1 MLNHYP
7 IVKYTFLL
15 LWFAATIQAPAQN
28 KTVATYWQETLA
40 LNNSGTSAI
49 ELPNQYRTVVPD
61 LTALRQILEHAPA
74 EFTPAA
80 SQTKSLPVLALPL
93 PQGGQLLFH
102 IMEAPLME
110 ASLAAMHPGIK
121 TYRGFAVAQPH
132 ISMCLTL
139 SESGVFALVLT
150 DEGLMTL
157 EPMPESF
164 TPGTHLVYFDNR
176 IPDTGFLCGV
186 TDNRHQHLPGNDY
199 RGSCGGNGGTLKTYR
214 IAIAATGELTT
225 QYGGASGATDFIV
238 ATLSGISLIF
248 ERELSVRLT
257 LIAGNNSLIFTN
269 PATDPFDPNS
279 ASLPNNAQSGIA
291 TVLNNSQYDIGH
303 VFHYSGS
310 GNSGIAG
317 LGVVCENG
325 SKGKG
330 WSSIFNLPLSRW
342 VLLVSHEIGHQ
353 FGATHSFY
361 GTESACSQRSTAG
374 AYEPGSG
381 TTIMSY
387 QGICGTQNV
396 GSSRDDYFHAVSL
409 QQMLAYIGAGATCS
423 ANAATGNTPPAANA
437 NPAGSAY
444 TIPIQTPFEL
454 TGTATDADGDA
465 LTYCWEEFD
474 TDGSAGGPPNNAATS
489 TTAPLFRSFLPVATP
504 SRMFPQ
510 LSDIL
515 SNTQTIGEIL
525 PAVARTINFR
535 LTVRD
540 NNPAGGAFDCDATS
554 VTVTAASGPF
564 NITSQN
570 SAATWS
576 ANGSNT
582 ATVTWNVAN
591 TTAAPVSCANVNILF
606 STDGGLTFPYTLAG
620 NTPNDGTHTFVIP
633 SYPTSAGRVKVAASG
648 NIFFDIN
655 NANITLSSACAA
667 NGATITPATSVSATA
682 GSPAL
687 DLNLQPAYGSAIANF
702 SGAITT
708 ADPESFLAANN
719 GSGSCVSFG
728 GNPNRYD
735 TYSFM
740 VNTAGNYTF
749 TRTSGASGIVLHC
762 YAGNFNPG
770 NPCTNWVGSG
780 FNAATTINSSSL
792 TLSLSTNITYTF
804 VVSSFSGSNPA
815 LPAAYTIGFTPPPGG
830 GLYNGTPP
838 PPAGYAYTYVA
849 VNNNTNIIAGVNG
862 SSDLSDSVQFPPA
875 IYGVYGLS
883 YQSATLPNTD
893 MLVGTTLQNLQ
904 NNLALLVYCG
914 SLSANF
920 VTVDVQPVNC
930 APPSAPA
937 ITPPTGTE
945 VCSNNITLTASAVP
959 GGFAGYGYQWY
970 RNGAPIGGATLQNY
984 HAAAGGNYTVLLT
997 DGSCPSAQSALVT
1010 LTQTPP
1016 AAPAISP
1023 ATITLCQGNTALL
1036 NATAIGA
1043 QYPNHV
1049 YRWFKDGVLLAGQ
1062 STQSINVSQS
1072 GNYTVQAYFTDDC
1085 ASVASGAATVTVI
1098 PLTSVPDAQNFST
1111 AFPPSGWNIANP
1123 DAATTWTSQTSIC
1136 NSTSAVITNFVYNA
1150 PGQQDFLNSPL
1161 FDLSGLTSA
1170 TLSFDVAYARYDATF
1185 FDALQV
1191 QISTDCGQNFTAVY
1205 NKSGSVLATAPDI
1218 TAAFTPAD
1226 CSQWRTETIDLT
1238 PYCGNTVLLRF
1249 AAINGFG
1256 NNLFIDNI
1264 NLSSNAPPAGV
1275 RIEAKVW
1282 LEGTYNNANSN
1293 MNTYLRQNN
1302 LLPAGQ
1308 PYNRPP
1314 WNYAGTETAPAI
1326 PANITDWLLLEVLD
1340 GLQNVVARK
1349 AALLRNDGILL
1360 NTDGS
1365 AGVVFESG
1373 VSAGN
1378 SYLLRIRHRNH
1389 IAVQSSISITAPN
1402 TNNPYDFSAA
1412 GNVQGGATQVT
1423 NLGAGVYAMTAADVN
1438 ANGIV
1443 NYTDFN
1449 AVFSQNGL
1457 GNVYNDADC
1466 NLDGGIDAP
1475 DFDLYSQRAGAIG
1488 IAVIRY

>member
-1 MLNHYP
+1 MLNRYLK
-7 IVKYTFLL
+7 INGVCLFL
-15 LWFAATIQAPAQN
+15 WIFTAMQAHAQN
-28 KTVATYWQETLA
+28 KNTARYWHETVA
-40 LNNSGTSAI
+40 LNNPNSFAM
-49 ELPNQYRTVVPD
+49 ELPQQYRTVVPD
-61 LTALRQILEHAPA
+61 LAALKQILQQAPA

-80 SQTKSLPVLALPL
+80 AQTENLPLLALPL
-93 PQGGQLLFH
+93 PQGGQLLFY
-102 IMEAPLME
+102 IVEAPLME
-110 ASLAAMHPGIK
+110 PQLAAMHPGIK
-121 TYRGFAVAQPH
+121 TYRGVAVEQPH
-132 ISMCLTL
+132 ITMRLTL
-139 SESGVFALVLT
+139 TERGVYAMALT
-150 DEGLMTL
+150 SEGLLAL
-157 EPMPESF
+157 EPMPGSF
-164 TPGTHLVYFDNR
+164 IPATCLVYFDNR

-186 TDNRHQHLPGNDY
+186 TDDRHRPLPGNDY
-199 RGSCGGNGGTLKTYR
+199 RGACGGNGGTLQTYR

-225 QYGGASGATDFIV
+225 QYGGTTGATDFIV
-238 ATLSGISLIF
+238 ASLSGITLIF

-257 LIAGNNSLIFTN
+257 LIAGNSSLIFSN
-269 PATDPFDPNS
+269 PATDPFDPSS

-303 VFHYSGS
+303 VFNYSGS

-342 VLLVSHEIGHQ
+342 VLLVAHEIGHQ

-396 GSSRDDYFHAVSL
+396 GLSKDDYFHAVSL
-409 QQMLAYIGAGATCS
+409 QQMLSYIGSGATCS

-437 NPAGSAY
+437 NPTGTAY

-454 TGTATDADGDA
+454 TGAATDANGDA

-474 TDGSAGGPPNNAATS
+474 TDGSAGGPPNSAATS
-489 TTAPLFRSFLPVATP
+489 ATAPLFRSFLPVTTP
-504 SRMFPQ
+504 TRLFPQ

-515 SNTQTIGEIL
+515 NNTQTIGEIL
-525 PAVARTINFR
+525 PAVARTMNFR

-540 NNPAGGAFDCDATS
+540 NNAAGGAFDCDATS
-554 VTVTAASGPF
+554 VTVSAASGPF
-564 NITSQN
+564 SITSQN
-570 SAATWS
+570 SATTWT

-606 STDGGLTFPYTLAG
+606 STDGGLTFPYTLVA
-620 NTPNDGTHTFVIP
+620 NTPNNGTHTFTIP
-633 SYPTSAGRVKVAASG
+633 SYPTAAGRVKVAASG

-655 NANITLSSACAA
+655 NAVITLNSACAA
-667 NGATITPATSVSATA
+667 NGAAITPANPVSATA
-682 GSPAL
+682 GAPAL

-702 SGAITT
+702 SGSITT
-708 ADPESFLAANN
+708 GDPESFLAANN

-735 TYSFM
+735 AYSFM

-762 YAGNFNPG
+762 YTGNFNAN
-770 NPCTNWVGSG
+770 NPCANWLGSS
-780 FNAATTINSSSL
+780 FNSATTINSSSL
-792 TLSLSTNITYTF
+792 TLSLSTNIVYTF
-804 VVSSFSGSNPA
+804 VVSGFSGSNPV
-815 LPAAYTIGFTPPPGG
+815 LPASYTIGFTPPAGG

-838 PPAGYAYTYVA
+838 PPAGYAYTYIM

-862 SSDLSDSVQFPPA
+862 SSDLSNAIQFPPA
-875 IYGVYGLS
+875 TYWVYGLS
-883 YQSATLPNTD
+883 YQTSSLPNTNV
-893 MLVGTTLQNLQ
+893 LIGTTLQNLQ
-904 NNLALLVYCG
+904 SNLALLVYCG
-914 SLSANF
+914 SLSTNF
-920 VTVDVQPVNC
+920 VTVEVQPVSC
-930 APPSAPA
+930 VPPAAPA
-937 ITPPTGTE
+937 ISPPPVTE
-945 VCSNNITLTASAVP
+945 VCSNTVTLTASVIP
-959 GGFAGYGYQWY
+959 GGFSGYGYQWY
-970 RNGAPIGGATLQNY
+970 RNGIIIGGATSQSYL
-984 HAAAGGNYTVLLT
+984 AEAGGTYTVLLT
-997 DGSCPSAQSALVT
+997 DGSCPSAQSGAVM

-1016 AAPAISP
+1016 AAPVISP
-1023 ATITLCQGNTALL
+1023 PTVTLCQGNTAMLT
-1036 NATAIGA
+1036 ATAIGV

-1049 YRWFKDGVLLAGQ
+1049 YRWYKDGVLLAGQ
-1062 STQSINVSQS
+1062 TTQSIMASQS
-1072 GNYTVQAYFTDDC
+1072 GNYTVQAYFTDNC
-1085 ASVASGAATVTVI
+1085 ASPVSAAVVVTVI
-1098 PLTSVPDAQNFST
+1098 PVTGIPNAQNFS
-1111 AFPPSGWNIANP
+1111 AAVPPSGWVITNP
-1123 DAATTWTSQTSIC
+1123 DAATTWTSQTSTC
-1136 NSTSAVITNFVYNA
+1136 NGASAAMNNFVYNA

-1161 FDLSGLTSA
+1161 YDLTAVASA
-1170 TLSFDVAYARYDATF
+1170 LLNFDVAYARYDATF

-1191 QISTDCGQNFTAVY
+1191 QISTDCGQNYTTIY
-1205 NKSGSVLATAPDI
+1205 NKSGSILATAPDI
-1218 TAAFTPAD
+1218 TAAFTPSD

-1238 PYCGNTVLLRF
+1238 PYAGNTVLLRF
-1249 AAINGFG
+1249 VAINGFG
-1256 NNLFIDNI
+1256 NTLFLDNI
-1264 NLSSNAPPAGV
+1264 NLNSSAPPTGV
-1275 RIEAKVW
+1275 KIEAKVW
-1282 LEGTYNNANSN
+1282 LEGAFNNANNN

-1302 LLPAGQ
+1302 LLPANQ

-1314 WNYAGTETAPAI
+1314 WNYSGSETAPSI
-1326 PANITDWLLLEVLD
+1326 PANVTDWVLLEALD
-1340 GLQNVVARK
+1340 GLQNVVARQ

-1360 NTDGS
+1360 SPDGS
-1365 AGVVFESG
+1365 VGVTFTSG

-1389 IAVQSSISITAPN
+1389 IALQSSAGIVIPN

-1412 GNVQGGATQVT
+1412 GNVQGGATQVAAV
-1423 NLGAGVYAMTAADVN
+1423 GAGMNAMNAADIT

-1443 NYTDFN
+1443 NYADFN
-1449 AVFSQNGL
+1449 AIFTQNGL

-1466 NLDGGIDAP
+1466 NLDGGIDSS
-1475 DFDLYSQRAGAIG
+1475 DFSLYTQRTGAIG